1 MLKRA
6 QNVLGPPGKLNVI
19 LQSHV
24 YTYTM
29 AIWDLSSTE
38 KTVIAGI
45 AFTNIQMLLILAA
58 AGGAAAY
65 HYHMGPFR
73 GQQFYG

>member
-6 QNVLGPPGKLNVI
+6 QNVLGPASKIKCHLTVTRTNI
-19 LQSHV
+19 
-24 YTYTM
+24 M
-29 AIWDLSSTE
+29 ALWNLSSTE

-45 AFTNIQMLLILAA
+45 AFTNIQLLAILAV

-65 HYHMGPFR
+65 HYQLGPFR
-73 GQQFYG
+73 GQQYYD

>member
-1 MLKRA
+1 
-6 QNVLGPPGKLNVI
+6 
-19 LQSHV
+19 
-24 YTYTM
+24 M
-29 AIWDLSSTE
+29 ALWNLSSTE

-65 HYHMGPFR
+65 HYQLGPFK
-73 GQQFYG
+73 GQQY

>member
-6 QNVLGPPGKLNVI
+6 QNVMGPVSKIKCHLTVTRTN
-19 LQSHV
+19 
-24 YTYTM
+24 TM
-29 AIWDLSSTE
+29 ALWNLSSTE

-45 AFTNIQMLLILAA
+45 AFTNIQLLAILAV

-65 HYHMGPFR
+65 HYHLGPFK
-73 GQQFYG
+73 GQQY